1 MRESRLQGLNIF
13 LVGMMGSGKSSVGR
27 VLAEKLGYRF
37 FDTDVLIERIAHRPI
52 AEIFATEGEDYF
64 RELETKVLNQLSVET
79 RCAIATGGG
88 MVLKPLNWSYLHY
101 GLIVWLDA
109 PVELLATRLAED
121 TTRPLL
127 NKSERSSQLQS
138 LLDAR
143 RSLYRQADLQI
154 AIAAEQTPA
163 EICDRIIEQIP
174 TVLKTPTPSPTSDN
188 S

>member
-1 MRESRLQGLNIF
+1 VIDCRLQGLSIF

-37 FDTDVLIERIAHRPI
+37 FDTDVLIERIAAQSI
-52 AEIFATEGEDYF
+52 TDIFATEGEAYF
-64 RELETKVLNQLSVET
+64 RELETGVLNQLSAET

-88 MVLKPLNWSYLHY
+88 IVLKPLNWSYLHY

-109 PVELLATRLAED
+109 PVELLVARLAED

-127 NKSERSSQLQS
+127 EGVNLLNQLQS

-143 RSLYRQADLQI
+143 RNLYAQADLRI
-154 AIAAEQTPA
+154 VIAADQTPA
-163 EICDRIIEQIP
+163 EISDRIIEQIP
-174 TVLKTPTPSPTSDN
+174 TVLKTPPSPGIGHGT
-188 S
+188 